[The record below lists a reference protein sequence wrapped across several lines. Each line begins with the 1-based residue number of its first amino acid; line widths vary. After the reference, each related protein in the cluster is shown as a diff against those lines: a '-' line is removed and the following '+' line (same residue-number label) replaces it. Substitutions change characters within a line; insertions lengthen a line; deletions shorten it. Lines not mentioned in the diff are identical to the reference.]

1 MEYKKY
7 LVAYYNSEYKFIST
21 SIIRT
26 NIEVFTEQGIEH
38 IKRMIQKEADIKECS
53 IINIIPLND

>member
-7 LVAYYNSEYKFIST
+7 LVAYYNSEYKFISN

-38 IKRMIQKEADIKECS
+38 IKVLIQKEADIKVCS
-53 IINIIPLND
+53 IINIIPLNE